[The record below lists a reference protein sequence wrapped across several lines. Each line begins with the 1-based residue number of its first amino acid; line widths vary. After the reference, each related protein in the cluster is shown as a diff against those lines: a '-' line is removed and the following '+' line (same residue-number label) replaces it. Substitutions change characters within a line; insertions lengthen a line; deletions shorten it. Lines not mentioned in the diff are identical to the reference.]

1 MVQIRM
7 ATLNDLEKLVYIDS
21 EVIGNREREAKL
33 RESIKENR
41 CFLGQIE
48 DQIAGF
54 LVYHKYFFGHLFI
67 DLVIVRPTLQRH
79 GIAKTLMKYVE
90 NVCPTN
96 KIFSSTNKSNK
107 KMQKVFNSLNYVRS
121 GCIDNLDDEDMEIV
135 FFKKVS
141 NYQ

>member
-1 MVQIRM
+1 M
-7 ATLNDLEKLVYIDS
+7 
-21 EVIGNREREAKL
+21 
-33 RESIKENR
+33 
-41 CFLGQIE
+41 FLGQIE

-96 KIFSSTNKSNK
+96 KIFHQQINQIK

-135 FFKKVS
+135 FLRRLVTTNKRP
-141 NYQ
+141 